1 MCQKS
6 GSKIRVRDKLFSH
19 LVDAGIPTA
28 EWKISVDELAK
39 LLLLRICGV
48 GALAARGIRLAL
60 RLFHEGR
67 T

>member
-1 MCQKS
+1 M
-6 GSKIRVRDKLFSH
+6 VRNKLFTQ

-28 EWKISVDELAK
+28 EWKISGDELAK

-48 GALAARGIRLAL
+48 GALAARRIREGL
-60 RLFHEGR
+60 RLLHEGG